1 MFPHADTT
9 HAPILGIECIRIG
22 RYDGDMWGAVC
33 LRSFKQ
39 RVRIIIMPDS
49 DRICVRFFAFQSVFS
64 VFATHAHQ
72 LHCSVASAAGLAA
85 TSIGISAPNSTL
97 NDDARSPESA
107 SVVADDGMTRLMIKT
122 CR

>member
-1 MFPHADTT
+1 MFPRADTT

-39 RVRIIIMPDS
+39 RVRRIITPDS
-49 DRICVRFFAFQSVFS
+49 GRMCVRFFEYQSVFS

-85 TSIGISAPNSTL
+85 TCIGTAPNSTL
-97 NDDARSPESA
+97 NDDTRSPEPA